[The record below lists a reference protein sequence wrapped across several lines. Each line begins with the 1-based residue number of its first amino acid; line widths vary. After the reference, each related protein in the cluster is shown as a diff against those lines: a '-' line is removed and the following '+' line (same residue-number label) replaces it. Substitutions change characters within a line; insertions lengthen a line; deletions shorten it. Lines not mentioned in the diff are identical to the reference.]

1 VNQSTT
7 KRSDAKADCRLT
19 VYISTGAVDRNR
31 GVEQF
36 NTEEMEG
43 EHRNFSVSR
52 RQSRQELDAAASG

>member
-1 VNQSTT
+1 MPT
-7 KRSDAKADCRLT
+7 ADCRLT

-31 GVEQF
+31 GVEQL
-36 NTEEMEG
+36 NSEEIEG